1 MKTFNYGVLTD
12 NLIAGIQD
20 YFKSAGYTD
29 GVLGLSGGIDS
40 AVVFVL
46 GVKALGAAHMHALLM
61 PNGKQS
67 SPESISHAKLLINA
81 FANKGSHSILD
92 IHPMV
97 DSIVKTFVLNSE
109 KLGSHKPFS
118 TLRSGNIAA
127 RVRMIT
133 LFDYA
138 AANKCLV
145 LGTENKSEHYLGY
158 FTLFGDNASCV
169 EPIREL
175 LKTEVYDLA
184 QYLGIPREII
194 NKAPS
199 ADLWLG
205 QTDEGELGFTYA
217 DADKMI
223 ELLESGLMESDKP
236 GVMLAN
242 NKYKQITDHIGKV
255 AFKNK
260 LPYVVPLKCMK
271 K

>member
-1 MKTFNYGVLTD
+1 MCTYNYGQVTD
-12 NLIAGIQD
+12 NLIVGIQD
-20 YFKSAGYTD
+20 YFTSAGYTD

-46 GVKALGAAHMHALLM
+46 GVKALGAARMHALLM
-61 PNGKQS
+61 PNGRQS
-67 SPESISHAKLLINA
+67 SLESISHAKLLINA
-81 FANKGSHSILD
+81 FANKGNHPIID

-97 DSIVKTFVLNSE
+97 EAIAKTFILNSE
-109 KLGSHKPFS
+109 KLGSHKPLS
-118 TLRSGNIAA
+118 TLRSGNVAA

-145 LGTENKSEHYLGY
+145 LGTENKSEYYLGY
-158 FTLFGDNASCV
+158 FTLFGDNASCI

-184 QYLGIPREII
+184 RYLGIPKEII

-199 ADLWLG
+199 ADLWEG

-217 DADKMI
+217 EVDKVI
-223 ELLESGLMESDKP
+223 ELLESVNTGM
-236 GVMLAN
+236 MLAD
-242 NKYKQITDHIGKV
+242 NKYKQIIDHIRKV

-260 LPYVVPLKCMK
+260 LPHVVPLKCTK
-271 K
+271 KE